1 MAEPVK
7 REPKKP
13 KKPYTKPTL
22 TVYGT
27 VRELTQKVGTAGQ
40 ADGGRDVHKFATH
53 L

>member
-1 MAEPVK
+1 MARPDK

-13 KKPYTKPTL
+13 YKKPSL

-27 VRELTQKVGTAGQ
+27 VRELTQKVGTSGRL
-40 ADGGRDVHKFATH
+40 DGGRGAKKFATH